1 MNGKYI
7 GMIIGAVVAI
17 MLVGSFLVPIIND
30 LTTPETET
38 ETVERTGHGALFYDY
53 NATVSG
59 NRPTVTITVV
69 DGNLNISSSDGVQ
82 IVKPSEIKM
91 GSVENFPIYT
101 WGNSDAMICATV
113 NTSTSTFYVWYK
125 DYYDDEN
132 DILLGSGSSMNVT
145 ITTSGTSTTIAG
157 SASKTVTGVNH
168 EMIPNLKGQY
178 SYWVSGAPTD
188 YVVTAFNSM
197 FYFAPAI
204 VEITTTDD
212 PILGSNV
219 ILVIPVVILV
229 SLLVAVVAVAFK
241 KEY

>member
-7 GMIIGAVVAI
+7 GVIIGVVVAV
-17 MLVGSFLVPIIND
+17 MLTGSFLVPVIND

-53 NATVSG
+53 NVTVSG
-59 NRPTVTITVV
+59 NRPTVTITVI
-69 DGNLNISSSDGVQ
+69 DGNLNISSSEGVQ
-82 IVKPSEIKM
+82 IVKPNEIKL
-91 GSVENFPIYT
+91 GNVENFPIYT
-101 WGNSDAMICATV
+101 WGNSDALICATV

-132 DILLGSGSSMNVT
+132 DILLGSGSSLNVT

-157 SASKTVTGVNH
+157 TTSKTVTGVNH

-178 SYWVSGAPTD
+178 SYWVSDAPTD
-188 YVVTAFNSM
+188 YVVTAFNSF
-197 FYFAPAI
+197 FYFAPAF
-204 VEITTTDD
+204 EETTITKD
-212 PILGSNV
+212 PIIGSNV
-219 ILVIPVVILV
+219 ILVIPVVLLV